1 MDDAAAQLETF
12 RAKYLPDVAQQ
23 GHLAVER
30 LRARLPGC
38 DALVYDN
45 YNFMVVGFSP
55 DGKPGHAF
63 LSIAQAPRWA
73 TLCFLFG
80 IGLDDPAG
88 LLNGS
93 GSQVRSVRPAAASD
107 LELPAINALVEQ
119 AIARS
124 PTPYDPAR
132 LGQLIVKSVSAKQR
146 PRRPGGT

>member
-1 MDDAAAQLETF
+1 MDDATIQLEGF
-12 RAKYLPDVAQQ
+12 RAKYLPEVAHQ
-23 GHLAVER
+23 GRLAVER

-55 DGKPGHAF
+55 DGKTGHAF

-80 IGLDDPAG
+80 IDLDDPTG

-93 GSQVRSVRPAAASD
+93 GSQVRSVRLAAASD
-107 LELPAINALVEQ
+107 LELPAIATLVEQ

-124 PTPYDPAR
+124 RTPYDPSR
-132 LGQLIVKSVSAKQR
+132 TGQLVIKSISTKQR
-146 PRRPGGT
+146 PRRPD